1 MAESQYA
8 LRLANINGSTGF
20 IDTRMDS
27 GQPASETLA
36 RPLAELK
43 LAVVDVSQDIRLLI
57 KEQIKLREVLA
68 AQQSLSKVNAP
79 ASAAASEPTSKPK
92 AEMEQR
98 PLPGFLQASA
108 ALQSAMASL
117 RQIPG
122 IGNDLKAM
130 EQANLELAAE
140 KTVAASGATVVD
152 LANVEYAAAR
162 SGVAAS
168 LTGDTKQQ
176 ALLDFGRDAA
186 VNATAFGIGL
196 KDAGE
201 MLAVWRTSL
210 KLDREQSRNLAD
222 ATSHLGKN
230 SLKAKAADIGSV
242 LQSSGETGIAA
253 GIAPEQLAALAAA
266 LLNADV
272 DKNGAGN
279 AVNTISAALAKGA
292 KGSAAERAAWKSLGL
307 QPDTLTDDVPQT
319 LATALQALKKKP
331 ASQQSALLKTLFN
344 GDEGVRKL
352 LEKPEEVDK
361 AFSLI
366 TTTKPVDR
374 QSALLQSLSNGR
386 EGVRSLMDMSGG
398 TQTAPSPLSLQGP
411 THSLEPQYKGSVQR
425 SASEAQDSTQSSGN
439 ALNASL
445 NRLAIAVAPNAGAS
459 MDFITDKINGVAEVA
474 EANPKTAS
482 ALAAAAAGL
491 SAIVGLLLAKAA
503 DNFSGMVL
511 KSAAAR
517 LPAGLGKWIADLP
530 KAEPA
535 AETNDASQKGSPAKK
550 KSAGLGAR
558 VAGTKPRAGRKGRG
572 RAAASRGDDRTRA
585 PEVASPLLPGS
596 GSMPGGLMSFS
607 GSSGLR
613 PPAAAPLSGAY
624 AKTGS
629 LLAKRAPPL
638 RLLSAGYEM
647 VNGVMQGD
655 TRAVVSSGASLAGSS
670 VGAAVGAALGTL
682 ILPGV
687 GTAIGGWLG
696 SMAGGAIGESLGDKL
711 GTQVDRLGSPE
722 QVSKELTANPA
733 IPADAT
739 ANQPVTFN
747 STININGQDL
757 ASAQALA
764 NLVVQTTMGQL
775 GQIMPTNHLATRR
788 DAALTDG
795 VAT

>member
-8 LRLANINGSTGF
+8 LRLTNINGSTGF
-20 IDTRMDS
+20 IDTGLDS

-36 RPLAELK
+36 KPLAELK
-43 LAVVDVSQDIRLLI
+43 LAIVNVSQDIRLLI

-68 AQQSLSKVNAP
+68 AQQSLSKGSAP
-79 ASAAASEPTSKPK
+79 APAAASEPTSKPK

-98 PLPGFLQASA
+98 PLPGFLQSSA
-108 ALQSAMASL
+108 ALQSAMAQL

-122 IGNDLKAM
+122 IGSDLKGM

-140 KTVAASGATVVD
+140 KSVAASGATVVD

-162 SGVAAS
+162 SGVAAN
-168 LTGDTKQQ
+168 LTGDAKQQ

-186 VNATAFGIGL
+186 VNATALGIGL

-201 MLAVWRTSL
+201 MLAAWRTSL
-210 KLDREQSRNLAD
+210 KLDRERSRNLAD

-230 SLKAKAADIGSV
+230 SLKATAADIGSV
-242 LQSSGETGIAA
+242 LQNSGEAGITA
-253 GIAPEQLAALAAA
+253 GIAPEHLAALAAA
-266 LLNADV
+266 LLNADA
-272 DKNGAGN
+272 DKNAAGN
-279 AVNTISAALAKGA
+279 SVNTISAALAKGA

-307 QPDTLTDDVPQT
+307 QPDTLTDDVPQA

-352 LEKPEEVDK
+352 LEKPEEVEK
-361 AFSLI
+361 SFSMI
-366 TTTKPVDR
+366 TATKPVDS
-374 QSALLQSLSNGR
+374 QSALLKSLSYGR
-386 EGVRSLMDMSGG
+386 EGVRSLMNVSGD
-398 TQTAPSPLSLQGP
+398 TQAAPSPLPLQGP

-425 SASEAQDSTQSSGN
+425 SAIEAQDTTQSSGN

-482 ALAAAAAGL
+482 VLAAAAAGL
-491 SAIVGLLLAKAA
+491 SAVVALLLAKAA

-511 KSAAAR
+511 KIAAAR
-517 LPAGLGKWIADLP
+517 LPAGLGKWIADLS

-535 AETNDASQKGSPAKK
+535 DGSNDESQKGSPTKE
-550 KSAGLGAR
+550 KSAGQGSR
-558 VAGTKPRAGRKGRG
+558 VAGTKPRTGRKGRG
-572 RAAASRGDDRTRA
+572 RGAATRGNDLTRA
-585 PEVASPLLPGS
+585 PEVASPLVPGS

-613 PPAAAPLSGAY
+613 PPVAAPLSGSY
-624 AKTGS
+624 AKAGS

-638 RLLSAGYEM
+638 RLLSAGYEL

-670 VGAAVGAALGTL
+670 AGAAVGAALGTL

-722 QVSKELTANPA
+722 QVSKELTGNPVS
-733 IPADAT
+733 PASET

-747 STININGQDL
+747 STINISGQDL

-775 GQIMPTNHLATRR
+775 GQIMPSNLLATRR

-795 VAT
+795 AAT

>member
-1 MAESQYA
+1 M
-8 LRLANINGSTGF
+8 
-20 IDTRMDS
+20 IDTGMDS
-27 GQPASETLA
+27 GHPASETLA
-36 RPLAELK
+36 IPLAELK
-43 LAVVDVSQDIRLLI
+43 LAVVNVSQDIRLLI

-68 AQQSLSKVNAP
+68 AQQSLSKVSAP
-79 ASAAASEPTSKPK
+79 ASTAASEPTSKPK

-98 PLPGFLQASA
+98 PLPGFLQSSA
-108 ALQSAMASL
+108 ALQSAMAQL
-117 RQIPG
+117 RQIPD
-122 IGNDLKAM
+122 IGRDLKGM
-130 EQANLELAAE
+130 EQANLELTAE

-162 SGVAAS
+162 SGVAAN
-168 LTGDTKQQ
+168 LTGDAKQQ

-230 SLKAKAADIGSV
+230 SLKATATDIGSV
-242 LQSSGETGIAA
+242 LQNSGEAGITA

-319 LATALQALKKKP
+319 LATALQALQKKP
-331 ASQQSALLKTLFN
+331 ATQQSALLKTLFN

-352 LEKPEEVDK
+352 LEKPQEVDK

-366 TTTKPVDR
+366 TSKKPVDS
-374 QSALLQSLSNGR
+374 QSALLKSLSSGR

-425 SASEAQDSTQSSGN
+425 AASEAQDTTQSSGY

-474 EANPKTAS
+474 EGNPKTAS
-482 ALAAAAAGL
+482 VLAAAAAGL
-491 SAIVGLLLAKAA
+491 SAIVALLLAKAA

-535 AETNDASQKGSPAKK
+535 AEPNDESQKGSPAKK
-550 KSAGLGAR
+550 KPAGLGSR
-558 VAGTKPRAGRKGRG
+558 VASTKPRTGRKGRG
-572 RAAASRGDDRTRA
+572 RAAASRGNDLTRA
-585 PEVASPLLPGS
+585 PEVASPSLPGS

-607 GSSGLR
+607 GSMPGGLMSFSGSSALR
-613 PPAAAPLSGAY
+613 PPVAAQLSGAY
-624 AKTGS
+624 AKAGS

-638 RLLSAGYEM
+638 RLLSAGYEL
-647 VNGVMQGD
+647 VNGVRQGD
-655 TRAVVSSGASLAGSS
+655 TRAMVSSGASLAGSS
-670 VGAAVGAALGTL
+670 AGAAVGAALGTL

-733 IPADAT
+733 TSAGA
-739 ANQPVTFN
+739 AASQPVTFN
-747 STININGQDL
+747 STINITGQDL

-775 GQIMPTNHLATRR
+775 GQIMPSNLLATRR

-795 VAT
+795 AAT